1 MFRKININNND
12 EDIKI
17 YLYRNRREGLAE
29 IPKEYITKITRT
41 LGDINTVELS
51 IPKYKSIKGK
61 KIINNL
67 YNKIQPKMQII
78 IECKVGNEIVKER
91 YTLLNKSR
99 NNNKNKGY
107 KTFAAQ
113 SFEYTLKTKKVSL
126 TSSVFQLKMD
136 EIHLAKGIMD
146 LFEEQTGWGIDY
158 VDPKSRVETSQI
170 IDSVNV
176 TLFEN
181 YKKDNITEN
190 SLIFEADVLTEI
202 KDDKALY
209 VDISYG
215 NLRTYDENNKLLKTE
230 NIINTITDAL
240 PKNIKHIKAYHYSE
254 VGNRYGIKYLFTTVD
269 GIEIEKITTFTN
281 VINKSITAENIIFR
295 WETGEYVTK
304 ENVKYINLEDT
315 ENDNW
320 YAFLRDVESQFKS
333 IFIFDSYNK
342 TISVIHEDNI
352 GKEAP
357 YLLSYDTNIIDINVD
372 EQSEYVNCLK
382 VVGKDGLSIAEE
394 NIYGNEKL
402 YNFNWYRE
410 NGIMSDELQDSWD
423 RYEEVLTISQE
434 EWLNIKNLKM
444 RLIQRKTA
452 VDSEIKSLEERIK
465 TTRNLLAGYM
475 AEDTGIAKE
484 NQARIKAELDALELS
499 LNNSMAKRTEM
510 LNQITIYEDEMME
523 ISTGVQMENATDLQ
537 GNKIF
542 TNIDL
547 EEINDMLVEEVYE
560 DDYYSTSYGLINN
573 SKLILSEKIKPDVDF
588 KLNVE
593 NLCKVIRHPLGWNF
607 IVQLGDIFQID
618 DEEIIKDIGENKIRL
633 CSYEYYPRE
642 DKVSNLTFTNK
653 TKKNDYTK
661 SFANIGKKSNA
672 TANVVNS
679 YRQIWEDS
687 LLTNN
692 FCKSMIEGTLD
703 AATTSVRGRT
713 SENLIDISSA
723 GIFLYDSRD
732 TNKAIY
738 IGSSLICLTEDGFST
753 SKVAIN
759 NTSVVADVV
768 MGKLFLGNKL
778 MMTNDDASFTI
789 EGNGLTIRDDATRER
804 IFLGLEDV
812 DGVRKARLRLY
823 GKDGKGLVLSEDGII
838 SEFQYVDRSA
848 VDLNSPM
855 YSYFRIGSNV
865 NVLKECI
872 LMIKLRPFRVYS
884 KGMEGGGAYVQGVS
898 TLSGGGSTSSSG
910 GGYSST
916 ITSSNQNYATFQ
928 SEFTT
933 NPQVEYSGNEHVH
946 PISKFQFDHDH
957 SVSISIGAH
966 SHSCPNHSH
975 TTNLNIPN
983 HTHAEK
989 YGCYDLGG
997 TENMPSNVVL
1007 KVNGKVVRSNINSDT
1022 EVDITSYLTIGIVN
1036 EIILESSTRGQI
1048 YINLYSKSFV
1058 TW

>member
-29 IPKEYITKITRT
+29 IPKECITKITRT
-41 LGDINTVELS
+41 LGDIDTVELS
-51 IPKYKSIKGK
+51 IPKYKMIKGK
-61 KIINNL
+61 KVINNL

-78 IECKVGNEIVKER
+78 VECKVGNEIVKER

-99 NNNKNKGY
+99 SNNKNKGD
-107 KTFAAQ
+107 KTFTAQ

-126 TSSVFQLKMD
+126 NSSVVQLKTD
-136 EIHLAKGIMD
+136 EVHIAKGIMD
-146 LFEEQTGWGIDY
+146 LFEEQTGWTIDY

-181 YKKDNITEN
+181 YRKENITEN

-230 NIINTITDAL
+230 NIINTISDAL
-240 PKNIKHIKAYHYSE
+240 PKNIKHIKAYHHSE
-254 VGNRYGIKYLFTTVD
+254 VGNRYGIRYVFTTVD
-269 GIEIEKITTFTN
+269 NVEIEKTTTFTN
-281 VINKSITAENIIFR
+281 IIDKSITAENIIFR
-295 WETGEYVTK
+295 WETGEYITK
-304 ENVKYINLEDT
+304 ENVKYINLDDT

-320 YAFLRDVESQFKS
+320 YAFLRDIESQFKS
-333 IFIFDSYNK
+333 MFIFDSYNK
-342 TISVIHEDNI
+342 TIGVIHEDNI

-402 YNFNWYRE
+402 YNFDWYRE
-410 NGIMSDELQDSWD
+410 NGIMSDELQSSWD
-423 RYEEVLTISQE
+423 RYEEILTIRQE
-434 EWLNIKNLKM
+434 DWLNIKNLKM
-444 RLIQRKTA
+444 SLIQRKTA
-452 VDSEIKSLEERIK
+452 IDSEIKSLEERVK
-465 TTRNLLAGYM
+465 ATRNLLAGYM
-475 AEDTGIAKE
+475 AGNDEV
-484 NQARIKAELDALELS
+484 NQARIKAELDALEES
-499 LNNSMAKRTEM
+499 LNSNMAKRTEM
-510 LNQITIYEDEMME
+510 VNQITIYEDEMME
-523 ISTGVQMENATDLQ
+523 ISTGIQMENATDLQ

-542 TNIDL
+542 TDVDL

-593 NLCKVIRHPLGWNF
+593 NLCKIIKHPLGWSF
-607 IVQLGDIFQID
+607 IVQLGDVFQID
-618 DEEIIKDIGENKIRL
+618 NEEIIKDIGENKIRL
-633 CSYEYYPRE
+633 CSYEYYPSE
-642 DKVSNLTFTNK
+642 DKISSLTFTNK

-672 TANVVNS
+672 TTNVVNS

-692 FCKSMIEGTLD
+692 FCKNMIEGTLD
-703 AATTSVRGRT
+703 AAATSVRGRT

-738 IGSSLICLTEDGFST
+738 IGSSLICLTEDGFAT

-759 NTSVVADVV
+759 STSVVADVV

-778 MMTNDDASFTI
+778 MITNDNASFTI
-789 EGNGLTIRDDATRER
+789 EGNGLTIYDEGSRER
-804 IFLGLEDV
+804 IFLGLEEV
-812 DGVRKARLRLY
+812 DGVEKARLRLY
-823 GKDGKGLVLSEDGII
+823 GKDGKGLVISEDGLI
-838 SEFQYVDRSA
+838 SHNTLIFADDLDPTHPMEFDYVVQDGTQEIR
-848 VDLNSPM
+848 
-855 YSYFRIGSNV
+855 
-865 NVLKECI
+865 ECKLI
-872 LMIKLRPFRVYS
+872 LAMKPYRMTV
-884 KGMEGGGAYVQGVS
+884 KS
-898 TLSGGGSTSSSG
+898 TQSGGKLQ
-910 GGYSST
+910 
-916 ITSSNQNYATFQ
+916 TSSNGGGF
-928 SEFTT
+928 S
-933 NPQVEYSGNEHVH
+933 
-946 PISKFQFDHDH
+946 ISKSSESGGYYRTTSVVSSDAEHWWTPSIDNTVDIDKNKQGFYYLKLGYLKHNHTSEYTVEVPAHHHNF
-957 SVSISIGAH
+957 SVSQDAH
-966 SHSCPNHSH
+966 SHSIDWTHNHELVAGIFES
-975 TTNLNIPN
+975 TAPTN
-983 HTHAEK
+983 
-989 YGCYDLGG
+989 C
-997 TENMPSNVVL
+997 S
-1007 KVNGKVVRSNINSDT
+1007 
-1022 EVDITSYLTIGIVN
+1022 
-1036 EIILESSTRGQI
+1036 I
-1048 YINLYSKSFV
+1048 YINGSLVVSNVSYDTSIDITKHLKVGVNKIKITSARLGRIQSTIYSKSFV
-1058 TW
+1058 AY

>member
-29 IPKEYITKITRT
+29 IPKECITKITRT
-41 LGDINTVELS
+41 LGDIDTVELS
-51 IPKYKSIKGK
+51 IPKYKMIKGK
-61 KIINNL
+61 KVINNL

-78 IECKVGNEIVKER
+78 VECKVGNEIVKER

-99 NNNKNKGY
+99 SNNKNKGD
-107 KTFAAQ
+107 KTFTAQ

-126 TSSVFQLKMD
+126 NSSVVQLKTD
-136 EIHLAKGIMD
+136 EVHIAKGIMD
-146 LFEEQTGWGIDY
+146 LFEEQTGWTIDY

-181 YKKDNITEN
+181 YRKENITEN

-230 NIINTITDAL
+230 NIINTISDAL
-240 PKNIKHIKAYHYSE
+240 PKNIKHIKAYHHSE
-254 VGNRYGIKYLFTTVD
+254 VGNRYGIRYVFTTVD
-269 GIEIEKITTFTN
+269 NVEIEKTTTFTN
-281 VINKSITAENIIFR
+281 IIDKSITAENIIFR
-295 WETGEYVTK
+295 WETGEYITK
-304 ENVKYINLEDT
+304 ENVKYINLDDT

-320 YAFLRDVESQFKS
+320 YAFLRDIESQFKS
-333 IFIFDSYNK
+333 MFIFDSYNK
-342 TISVIHEDNI
+342 TIGVIHEDNI

-402 YNFNWYRE
+402 YNFDWYRE
-410 NGIMSDELQDSWD
+410 NGIMSDELQSSWD
-423 RYEEVLTISQE
+423 RYEEILTIRQE
-434 EWLNIKNLKM
+434 DWLNIKNLKM
-444 RLIQRKTA
+444 SLIQRKTA
-452 VDSEIKSLEERIK
+452 IDSEIKSLEERVK
-465 TTRNLLAGYM
+465 ATRNLLAGYM
-475 AEDTGIAKE
+475 AGNDEV
-484 NQARIKAELDALELS
+484 NQARIKAELDALEES
-499 LNNSMAKRTEM
+499 LNSNMAKRTEM
-510 LNQITIYEDEMME
+510 VNQITIYEDEMME
-523 ISTGVQMENATDLQ
+523 ISTGIQMENATDLQ

-542 TNIDL
+542 TDVDL

-593 NLCKVIRHPLGWNF
+593 NLCKIIKHPLGWSF
-607 IVQLGDIFQID
+607 IVQLGDVFQID
-618 DEEIIKDIGENKIRL
+618 NEEIIKDIGENKIRL
-633 CSYEYYPRE
+633 CSYEYYPSE
-642 DKVSNLTFTNK
+642 DKISSLTFTNK

-672 TANVVNS
+672 TTNVVNS

-692 FCKSMIEGTLD
+692 FCKNMIEGTLD
-703 AATTSVRGRT
+703 AAATSVRGRT

-738 IGSSLICLTEDGFST
+738 IGSSLICITEDGFAT

-759 NTSVVADVV
+759 STSVVADVV

-778 MMTNDDASFTI
+778 MITNDNASFTI
-789 EGNGLTIRDDATRER
+789 EGNGLTIYDEGSRER
-804 IFLGLEDV
+804 IFLGLEEV
-812 DGVRKARLRLY
+812 DGVEKARLRLY
-823 GKDGKGLVLSEDGII
+823 GKDGKGLVISEDGLI
-838 SEFQYVDRSA
+838 SHNTLIFADDLDPTHPMEFDYVVQDGTQEIR
-848 VDLNSPM
+848 
-855 YSYFRIGSNV
+855 
-865 NVLKECI
+865 ECKLI
-872 LMIKLRPFRVYS
+872 LAMKPYRMTV
-884 KGMEGGGAYVQGVS
+884 KS
-898 TLSGGGSTSSSG
+898 TQSGGKLQ
-910 GGYSST
+910 
-916 ITSSNQNYATFQ
+916 TSSNGGGF
-928 SEFTT
+928 S
-933 NPQVEYSGNEHVH
+933 
-946 PISKFQFDHDH
+946 ISKSSESGGYYRTTSVVSSDAEHWWTPSIDNTVDIDKNKQGFYYLKLGYLKHNHTSEYTVEVPAHHHNF
-957 SVSISIGAH
+957 SVSQDAH
-966 SHSCPNHSH
+966 SHSIDWTHNHELVAGIFES
-975 TTNLNIPN
+975 TAPTN
-983 HTHAEK
+983 
-989 YGCYDLGG
+989 C
-997 TENMPSNVVL
+997 S
-1007 KVNGKVVRSNINSDT
+1007 
-1022 EVDITSYLTIGIVN
+1022 
-1036 EIILESSTRGQI
+1036 I
-1048 YINLYSKSFV
+1048 YINGSLVVYNVSYDTSIDITKHLKVGVNKIKITSARLGRIQSTIYSKSFV
-1058 TW
+1058 AY

>member
-29 IPKEYITKITRT
+29 IPKECITKITRT
-41 LGDINTVELS
+41 LGDIDTVELS
-51 IPKYKSIKGK
+51 IPKYKMIKGK
-61 KIINNL
+61 KVINNL

-78 IECKVGNEIVKER
+78 VECKVGNEIVKER

-99 NNNKNKGY
+99 SNNKNKGD
-107 KTFAAQ
+107 KTFTAQ

-126 TSSVFQLKMD
+126 NSSVVQLKTD
-136 EIHLAKGIMD
+136 EVHIAKGIMD
-146 LFEEQTGWGIDY
+146 LFEEQTGWTIDY

-181 YKKDNITEN
+181 YRKENITEN

-230 NIINTITDAL
+230 NIINTISDAL
-240 PKNIKHIKAYHYSE
+240 PKNIKHIKAYHHSE
-254 VGNRYGIKYLFTTVD
+254 VGNRYGIRYVFTTVD
-269 GIEIEKITTFTN
+269 NVEIEKTTTFTN
-281 VINKSITAENIIFR
+281 IIDKSITAENIIFR
-295 WETGEYVTK
+295 WETGGYITK
-304 ENVKYINLEDT
+304 ENVKYINLDDT

-320 YAFLRDVESQFKS
+320 YAFLRDIESQFKS
-333 IFIFDSYNK
+333 MFIFDSYNK
-342 TISVIHEDNI
+342 TIGVIHEDNI

-402 YNFNWYRE
+402 YNFDWYRE
-410 NGIMSDELQDSWD
+410 NGIMSDELQSSWD
-423 RYEEVLTISQE
+423 RYEEILTIRQE
-434 EWLNIKNLKM
+434 DWLNIKNLKM
-444 RLIQRKTA
+444 SLIQRKTA
-452 VDSEIKSLEERIK
+452 IDSEIKSLEERVK
-465 TTRNLLAGYM
+465 ATRNLLAGYM
-475 AEDTGIAKE
+475 AGNDEV
-484 NQARIKAELDALELS
+484 NQARIKAELDALEES
-499 LNNSMAKRTEM
+499 LNSNMAKRTEM
-510 LNQITIYEDEMME
+510 VNQITIYEDEMME
-523 ISTGVQMENATDLQ
+523 ISTGIQMENATDLQ

-542 TNIDL
+542 TDVDL

-593 NLCKVIRHPLGWNF
+593 NLCKIIKHPLGWSF
-607 IVQLGDIFQID
+607 IVQLGDVFQID
-618 DEEIIKDIGENKIRL
+618 NEEIIKDIGENKIRL
-633 CSYEYYPRE
+633 CSYEYYPSE
-642 DKVSNLTFTNK
+642 DKISSLTFTNK

-672 TANVVNS
+672 TTNVVNS

-692 FCKSMIEGTLD
+692 FCKNMIEGTLD
-703 AATTSVRGRT
+703 AAATSVRGRT

-738 IGSSLICLTEDGFST
+738 IGSSLICLTEDGFAT

-759 NTSVVADVV
+759 STSVVADVV
-768 MGKLFLGNKL
+768 MGKLFLGNNL
-778 MMTNDDASFTI
+778 MITNDNASFTI
-789 EGNGLTIRDDATRER
+789 EGNGLTIKDDGTRER
-804 IFLGLEDV
+804 IFLGLD
-812 DGVRKARLRLY
+812 D
-823 GKDGKGLVLSEDGII
+823 DGKAKLRIMDKTGREVCISEDGII
-838 SEFQYVDRSA
+838 SYSQFVVWDNLSR
-848 VDLNSPM
+848 DFPM
-855 YSYFRIGSNV
+855 KIPYKSDEGIFSNKRIVMSLYFDKYRAFERGLSSGG
-865 NVLKECI
+865 
-872 LMIKLRPFRVYS
+872 RVQTT
-884 KGMEGGGAYVQGVS
+884 V
-898 TLSGGGSTSSSG
+898 SGGGGTSGAGGYHYSSSTKTSQAQNWLNAPYQ
-910 GGYSST
+910 GYFK
-916 ITSSNQNYATFQ
+916 TSLEYPYTDDATGEQ
-928 SEFTT
+928 HHYHMQDASLFTHIHDT
-933 NPQVEYSGNEHVH
+933 VVE
-946 PISKFQFDHDH
+946 
-957 SVSISIGAH
+957 ISIPNHHH
-966 SHSCPNHSH
+966 STPNHSH
-975 TTNLNIPN
+975 DIDTTHN
-983 HTHAEK
+983 HELEYAIHEQNSM
-989 YGCYDLGG
+989 C
-997 TENMPSNVVL
+997 SNVRVY
-1007 KVNGKVVRSNINSDT
+1007 VNDRIVASGINGDT
-1022 EVDITSYLTIGIVN
+1022 EVDITN
-1036 EIILESSTRGQI
+1036 
-1048 YINLYSKSFV
+1048 YININKNNIIRIETDTNGRITVDFQNKV
-1058 TW
+1058 FQGW